1 MKKKLLLLL
10 IILTAA
16 FFNPGDFLPAKDQ
29 KSREIKKKDL
39 DKRYR
44 DWLDLTHYII
54 TDTEKE
60 IFFKLRNNADR
71 EAFINLFWN
80 LRDPSKGTP
89 KNEYKEE
96 HIKRFNYANR
106 YFRYGTPL
114 PGWKTDRG
122 KIYIILGPPVSR
134 NEISM
139 QNFFYPIEIWEY
151 YGNPQKGLPTVFR
164 MVFYK
169 RYGSGDF
176 KLYIPAVDGPASLLR
191 QEVGEIDPNNY
202 AQVYNKIADHDPA
215 VAEIA
220 LSLVPGEPTFGYSP
234 SLQGPI
240 LVSKVFD
247 SPKRNIN
254 INYSRDF
261 LKYKGYVQTSV
272 TTDYINVT
280 SDLYMLKEPVL
291 GLNFVHLAILPER
304 ISVDYSPDRDE
315 YYFNFD
321 LMVVVKKGEDT
332 IFQYTKKF
340 PFYYTKAELDKKISS
355 GVIITD
361 FFPIIEGKY
370 LVIAILQ
377 NSTNNE
383 ISYVER
389 EIESTRVRESQPKL
403 YGPLLS
409 YQKIIRSQYSSYYP
423 FNIIGYNPKIDPKR
437 IFGLQDLISTLV
449 YVEKG
454 NYNKSFQVE
463 LLVESLD
470 ESREY
475 LKKYVFAYPQG
486 NDYWYFTQDL
496 EKLHYGNYWLKAK
509 ILGETGIVL
518 DVKEK
523 DFQVSPR
530 AYVPHPPL
538 AAKKFAIENQFVF
551 YFQLATQYEALK
563 QYSRAENFYQQAL
576 RQNSTFPNLIKSY
589 ASFLFNQKKYDKIL
603 PVIENLKGQ
612 EKEAF
617 SYYSF
622 KGRALFYN
630 KQYNAA
636 VDALL
641 KANEI
646 YDSDIAVLNTL
657 GYALIRIGEKKEA
670 IKALSA
676 SLEIDKNQENI
687 LKVLKQIKDKKNT
700 P

>member
-1 MKKKLLLLL
+1 MKKKLLPLFL
-10 IILTAA
+10 ILTAA
-16 FFNPGDFLPAKDQ
+16 FFNPTDFLPAKDQ
-29 KSREIKKKDL
+29 KSGKSEIKKL

-44 DWLDLTHYII
+44 DWLDLTKYII

-71 EAFINLFWN
+71 ETFITLFWS

-89 KNEYKEE
+89 QNEYKEE
-96 HIKRFNYANR
+96 HLKRFNHANR
-106 YFRYGTPL
+106 YFKYGTPL

-151 YGNPQKGLPTVFR
+151 YGNPEKGLPTAFR

-176 KLYIPAVDGPASLLR
+176 KLYIPVEDGPASLIR
-191 QEVGEIDPNNY
+191 EDVGEIRRHDY
-202 AQVYNKIADHDPA
+202 AQVYNKIEEQDPA

-220 LSLVPGEPTFGYSP
+220 LSLVPGEPIFNYSP

-240 LVSKVFD
+240 LVSKVFNY
-247 SPKRNIN
+247 PKRSIN
-254 INYSRDF
+254 ATYTRDF

-280 SDLYMLKEPVL
+280 SDLYMLRDPVL

-304 ISVDYSPDRDE
+304 ISVEYSQERDKF
-315 YYFNFD
+315 YFNFD
-321 LMVVVKKGEDT
+321 LMVVVKQGEDT

-340 PFYYTKAELDKKISS
+340 PFYYTEAELDEKISN

-370 LVIAILQ
+370 LLIIILQ
-377 NSTNNE
+377 NSINNE

-389 EIESTRVRESQPKL
+389 KIESTPVGGSQPKL
-403 YGPLLS
+403 HGPLMS
-409 YQKIIRSQYSSYYP
+409 YQKINRSQQASYYP
-423 FNIIGYNPKIDPKR
+423 FNIIGYDTKIDPKR
-437 IFGLQDLISTLV
+437 IFGLQDRISTLF
-449 YVEKG
+449 YIEKG

-463 LLVESLD
+463 LQVESLD

-475 LKKYVFAYPQG
+475 LKKYAFEYPQG
-486 NDYWYFTQDL
+486 KDYWYYTQDL
-496 EKLHYGNYWLKAK
+496 QQLSYGNYSLKAK

-518 DVKEK
+518 DVKGR
-523 DFQVSPR
+523 DFQVSPMPH
-530 AYVPHPPL
+530 VPHPPL
-538 AAKKFAIENQFVF
+538 AFKKLAIENQFVF
-551 YFQLATQYEALK
+551 YFHLASQYEALK
-563 QYSRAENFYQQAL
+563 QYTQAEDFYQKAL

-589 ASFLFNQKKYDKIL
+589 ASFLFNQRKYDKIL
-603 PVIENLKGQ
+603 PVIEKLKGQ

-617 SYYSF
+617 SYYAF
-622 KGRALFYN
+622 KGRALFYK

-646 YDSDIAVLNTL
+646 YDSDAAVLNTL
-657 GYALIRIGEKKEA
+657 GFALIRIGEKKEA

-687 LKVLKQIKDKKNT
+687 QKVLKQIKDKKNK

>member
-1 MKKKLLLLL
+1 MKKKLLLLFL
-10 IILTAA
+10 ILAAA
-16 FFNPGDFLPAKDQ
+16 FFNPTDFLPGKDQ
-29 KSREIKKKDL
+29 KSRKSEIKKL

-71 EAFINLFWN
+71 ETFINLFWN

-89 KNEYKEE
+89 QNEYKEE
-96 HIKRFNYANR
+96 HIKRFNHANR
-106 YFRYGTPL
+106 YFKYGTPL

-139 QNFFYPIEIWEY
+139 QNFFYPIDIWEY
-151 YGNPQKGLPTVFR
+151 YGNPKTGLPTVFR

-191 QEVGEIDPNNY
+191 EEVGKINSSNY
-202 AQVYNKIADHDPA
+202 AQVYKKIEEHDPA

-220 LSLVPGEPTFGYSP
+220 LSLVPGEPIYSYSP
-234 SLQGPI
+234 SLRGPI
-240 LVSKVFD
+240 LVSKVFNY
-247 SPKRNIN
+247 PKRNISTT
-254 INYSRDF
+254 YTKDF

-272 TTDYINVT
+272 TTDYISVT
-280 SDLYMLKEPVL
+280 SDLYMLRDPVL

-304 ISVDYSPDRDE
+304 ISVEYSEERDK

-321 LMVVVKKGEDT
+321 LMVVVKQGEDT

-340 PFYYTKAELDKKISS
+340 PFYYTEAELDEKISN

-370 LVIAILQ
+370 LLIVILQ

-383 ISYVER
+383 ISYLER
-389 EIESTRVRESQPKL
+389 KIESTPVGESRPKL
-403 YGPLLS
+403 HGPLMS
-409 YQKIIRSQYSSYYP
+409 YQEINRSQQAGYYP
-423 FNIIGYNPKIDPKR
+423 FNIIGYNIKIDPKR
-437 IFGLQDLISTLV
+437 IFGLKDPISTLF
-449 YVEKG
+449 YIEKG
-454 NYNKSFQVE
+454 NNNKSFQVE
-463 LLVESLD
+463 LEVESLD

-475 LKKYVFAYPQG
+475 LKKYAFEYPRG
-486 NDYWYFTQDL
+486 KDYWYFTQDL
-496 EKLHYGNYWLKAK
+496 EKLNYGNYSLKAK
-509 ILGETGIVL
+509 ILGETGAVL
-518 DVKEK
+518 DVKER

-530 AYVPHPPL
+530 PYVPHPPL
-538 AAKKFAIENQFVF
+538 AFKRLAIENQFVF
-551 YFQLATQYEALK
+551 YFQLASQYEALK
-563 QYSRAENFYQQAL
+563 QYSKAENFYQKAL

-603 PVIENLKGQ
+603 PVIEKLKGQ

-617 SYYSF
+617 SYYAF
-622 KGRALFYN
+622 KGRALFYK

-646 YDSDIAVLNTL
+646 YDSDVAVLNTL
-657 GYALIRIGEKKEA
+657 GFALIRIGGKKEA

-687 LKVLKQIKDKKNT
+687 QKVLKQIKDKKNK

>member
-1 MKKKLLLLL
+1 MKKKLLLLFL
-10 IILTAA
+10 ISAFV
-16 FFNPGDFLPAKDQ
+16 FFNPTDFLPAKDQ
-29 KSREIKKKDL
+29 KSMKSEIKEL

-54 TDTEKE
+54 TDAEKE
-60 IFFKLRNNADR
+60 IFLKLQNNADR
-71 EAFINLFWN
+71 DTFITLFWN

-89 KNEYKEE
+89 QNEYQEE
-96 HIKRFNYANR
+96 HMKRFNHANR
-106 YFRYGTPL
+106 YFSYGTPL

-139 QNFFYPIEIWEY
+139 QNAFYPIEIWEY
-151 YGNPQKGLPTVFR
+151 YGDPQKGLPPVFR

-191 QEVGEIDPNNY
+191 EEVGEINPNNY
-202 AQVYNKIADHDPA
+202 AQVYNKIEEHDPA

-220 LSLVPGEPTFGYSP
+220 LSLVPGEPIFNYTP

-240 LVSKVFD
+240 LVSQVFNY
-247 SPKRNIN
+247 PKRNLNVI
-254 INYSRDF
+254 YARDF

-272 TTDYINVT
+272 TTNYISVT
-280 SDLYMLKEPVL
+280 SDLYMLKDPVL

-304 ISVDYSPDRDE
+304 ISVEYSEESDK

-321 LMVVVKKGEDT
+321 LMVVVKQGEDT

-340 PFYYTKAELDKKISS
+340 PFYYTKAELDEKISN

-361 FFPIIEGKY
+361 FFPVIEGKY
-370 LVIAILQ
+370 LLTVILQ
-377 NSTNNE
+377 NSINNE
-383 ISYVER
+383 ISYLER
-389 EIESTRVRESQPKL
+389 NIESIQVRESQPKL
-403 YGPLLS
+403 YGPLMT
-409 YQKIIRSQYSSYYP
+409 YRKIIPGQNTSYYP
-423 FNIIGYNPKIDPKR
+423 FNIIGYETKIDPKR
-437 IFGLQDLISTLV
+437 IFGLKDPISTLF
-449 YVEKG
+449 YIEKG

-463 LLVESLD
+463 LVVESLD

-475 LKKYVFAYPQG
+475 LKKYAFEYPQG
-486 NDYWYFTQDL
+486 KDYWYFTQDL
-496 EKLHYGNYWLKAK
+496 EKLDSGNYSLKAK

-518 DVKEK
+518 DVKER

-530 AYVPHPPL
+530 SYVPHPPL
-538 AAKKFAIENQFVF
+538 AFKKLAIENQFVF
-551 YFQLATQYEALK
+551 YFHLASQYEAIK
-563 QYSRAENFYQQAL
+563 QYSKAENFYQKAL
-576 RQNSTFPNLIKSY
+576 QQNSTFPNLIKSY
-589 ASFLFNQKKYDKIL
+589 ASFLFNQKKYDQIL
-603 PVIENLKGQ
+603 PVIEKLKDQ
-612 EKEAF
+612 ENEAF
-617 SYYSF
+617 SYYAF
-622 KGRALFYN
+622 KGRALFY
-630 KQYNAA
+630 KEQYHAA

-641 KANEI
+641 RANEI
-646 YDSDIAVLNTL
+646 YDSDITVLNTL
-657 GYALIRIGEKKEA
+657 GFALIRIGEKEEA

-687 LKVLKQIKDKKNT
+687 QEVLKQIKDKKNT